1 LLLSCV
7 NFMFYTI
14 MRFLKERYFYYKK
27 GVSKNKVK
35 GSLIPKL
42 FRNFDVYVAFDL
54 QILHV
59 ELLRSHH

>member
-1 LLLSCV
+1 
-7 NFMFYTI
+7 